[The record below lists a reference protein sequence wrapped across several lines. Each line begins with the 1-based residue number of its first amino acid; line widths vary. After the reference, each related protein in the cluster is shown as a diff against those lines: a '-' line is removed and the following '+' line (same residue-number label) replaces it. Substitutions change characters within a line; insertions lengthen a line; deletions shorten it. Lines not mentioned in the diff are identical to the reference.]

1 MRSRLG
7 KVLTNAIAVGA
18 ILAATVATAW
28 AMPTGENVGATSLED
43 LIIPRKP
50 IPYTLLGV
58 NAFVND
64 SRFGTIRAQFNDVK
78 STLRLKK
85 VRVLFAWNDQVQAS
99 RSAQPYFTF
108 YDQIINSLPSGTEA
122 LVIVTGVPSWMNNS
136 ANWIDGDPRKT
147 FVELW
152 VKRVVTRYGRR
163 ARVGGFQIWNE
174 PNNPSFSE
182 NVTLDVLT
190 KPENYV
196 DLLARAHG
204 VVKAVAPTKKVV
216 NAATTAIAQNFPSTL
231 NYNKSLINAGMLSF
245 TDVFAI
251 HYYGKSPER
260 MIFGGIGDFL
270 KSISKPI
277 WITEIGAKGVN
288 KQKEYA
294 ERIFAFLK
302 GRVPGIERMYIYQYT
317 ESTPADSTYGLR
329 NLTPG
334 RTVSDLYITLRDRP

>member
-1 MRSRLG
+1 MRELLRSAFTVSLVVAGFFVGISSR
-7 KVLTNAIAVGA
+7 AY
-18 ILAATVATAW
+18 ATPPAQEVS
-28 AMPTGENVGATSLED
+28 ATSLED

-50 IPYTLLGV
+50 IPYALLGV

-64 SRFGTIRAQFNDVK
+64 SRFGTIGAQFNDVK

-85 VRVLFAWNDQVQAS
+85 VRVLFSWNDQIQPT

-108 YDQIINSLPSGTEA
+108 YDQIINALPSGTEA

-152 VKRVVTRYGRR
+152 VKKVAQRYGKR

-182 NVTLDVLT
+182 NLTLDVLT
-190 KPENYV
+190 KPDNYV

-216 NAATTAIAQNFPSTL
+216 NAATTAIAQNFPNTL
-231 NYNKSLINAGMLSF
+231 NYNKSLVSAGILSF

-251 HYYGKSPER
+251 HYYGKNPER
-260 MIFGGIGDFL
+260 VLFGGIADFL
-270 KSISKPI
+270 QSISKPI
-277 WITEIGAKGVN
+277 WITETGMKGVN
-288 KQKEYA
+288 KQREYA

-302 GRVPGIERMYIYQYT
+302 SQVPGIERIYLYQYT
-317 ESTPADSTYGLR
+317 ESTPADATYGLR